1 MAKTLERIFEQ
12 KIQQMP
18 LEEYE
23 LDMNQKGR
31 KRPPKKQKSNFL
43 RSLIILNSRLVSQW
57 MRFNFIYLLYCLAL

>member
-43 RSLIILNSRLVSQW
+43 RSLIILNSRLVSQ
-57 MRFNFIYLLYCLAL
+57 